1 MKDKEH
7 LFSDL
12 Y

>member
-7 LFSDL
+7 
-12 Y
+12 

>member
-7 LFSDL
+7 CFSPSV
-12 Y
+12 